1 MKNNLTGTTFKSPY
15 NTEYIVLAGYENDS
29 IVFAEKDNIDAPL
42 WFACDAKIENSR
54 LYSSYKVSY
63 TVSKHEFFNGFD
75 STDPVNSL
83 KKKYY
88 KIPTIFLKL
97 IIELYFYERGI

>member
-1 MKNNLTGTTFKSPY
+1 MKNNLTGTTFKGPY

-42 WFACDAKIENSR
+42 WFACDVKIKSKR

-63 TVSKHEFFNGFD
+63 TVSKHEFFNEID

-88 KIPTIFLKL
+88 KIPHEFLELVIMIFEK
-97 IIELYFYERGI
+97 ERR